1 MNRFVIDVLDTQQ
14 DIQVTIF
21 IEKTNQ
27 ASIATF
33 RFEAQ
38 VLASACEIFFI
49 AIAGLKNSKLLM
61 PPWHLKGPYLY
72 LGEDLLDL
80 ACNCFFGYQRIR
92 VCHFVR

>member
-33 RFEAQ
+33 RFEAH
-38 VLASACEIFFI
+38 VLARACEILFI
-49 AIAGLKNSKLLM
+49 AIAGLK
-61 PPWHLKGPYLY
+61 HT
-72 LGEDLLDL
+72 
-80 ACNCFFGYQRIR
+80 F
-92 VCHFVR
+92 

>member
-49 AIAGLKNSKLLM
+49 AIAGL
-61 PPWHLKGPYLY
+61 Y

-80 ACNCFFGYQRIR
+80 SCNCFFGYQRIR